1 MHLAALASL
10 MGLERPRTEVM
21 DGRTGGPLRPAVLG
35 MPVQIPTVARDVDTT
50 GGQALDQERVYQ
62 LLRRFTVSA
71 LALFAAFTAV
81 ACGVSQPAVSR
92 SAPLPEPAPPP
103 DVAVQSA
110 ARDPEVGSS
119 VGSRTPDFEMRLAD
133 GTLVT
138 FASLNAESRPAFLFF
153 FATW

>member
-1 MHLAALASL
+1 MDDVQDERQVIGNLVVWFEHRCSTGVFSL
-10 MGLERPRTEVM
+10 G
-21 DGRTGGPLRPAVLG
+21 RPAV
-35 MPVQIPTVARDVDTT
+35 A
-50 GGQALDQERVYQ
+50 
-62 LLRRFTVSA
+62 
-71 LALFAAFTAV
+71 
-81 ACGVSQPAVSR
+81 R